1 MRKDKCSIKLERV
14 IAFMANG
21 ELGRL
26 PSCFF
31 MITRN
36 QKKRFF
42 KFLVKILSPR
52 VENGIISK

>member
-1 MRKDKCSIKLERV
+1 MRKDKCSKKLERV

-36 QKKRFF
+36 KKKTFF
-42 KFLVKILSPR
+42 QVSG
-52 VENGIISK
+52 ENTLPARGKRQN